1 MTTTTNSL
9 VQSNKVS
16 VFLMDSSEGL
26 LGRLAS
32 SHLSI
37 CVLCQ
42 PKYVPSQ
49 DSKSGSRYLG
59 LS

>member
-9 VQSNKVS
+9 VQNNKVS

-32 SHLSI
+32 PHLSI

-42 PKYVPSQ
+42 PK
-49 DSKSGSRYLG
+49 
-59 LS
+59 